1 MPKLNGKLAKRHNAR
16 FIAVQSLYSWQI
28 NPCDYRDLLKDFSES
43 TELSYEVE
51 YFGEILQ
58 EVTQRRTSFD
68 AIIQPLLKGRS
79 VEEITPVEHAVLWVA
94 IYELTQRIDIPYR
107 VIINEALEI
116 NKELGTDQG
125 HQLVNAILEKV
136 AQQYREVECS
146 QVQRDMK

>member
-107 VIINEALEI
+107 VYYKRGFGN
-116 NKELGTDQG
+116 
-125 HQLVNAILEKV
+125 
-136 AQQYREVECS
+136 
-146 QVQRDMK
+146 